1 MIPAPA
7 LDRDG
12 DFSYLCT
19 GRHKMTQTQSRQA
32 TVIAFANHKGGVA
45 KTTTTLSVGFSLA
58 RRGNRVLLVDL
69 DAQSNLTFSLIK
81 EDAEYDSI
89 YNAINKGEEGLP
101 IINVK
106 ENLDLVPSSLNL
118 AQLEIS
124 LTGMME
130 REYIIA
136 DKIRPYLEEYDYI
149 VLDCPPSLGIFT
161 VNALVAADYVLI
173 PMTAEVL
180 PFKGLSSLVVLINQI
195 SERMNTRLSVL
206 GILLTRYKGKS
217 NLTKKI
223 EDAISQIYGPLLLK
237 AHVRETVRA
246 AEAPITRL
254 ALLEYAPNS
263 TAAKDYESVVDELL
277 ERLGKQA

>member
-1 MIPAPA
+1 
-7 LDRDG
+7 
-12 DFSYLCT
+12 
-19 GRHKMTQTQSRQA
+19 MTNTKTRQA

-89 YNAINKGEEGLP
+89 YNAINKGEDGLP
-101 IINVK
+101 VLNVK

-136 DKIRPYLEEYDYI
+136 DKIRPYLEDYDYI

-217 NLTKKI
+217 NLTRQI
-223 EDAISQIYGPLLLK
+223 ENAISQIYGPLLMKAKIIYLHLK
-237 AHVRETVRA
+237 LTFHVHNT
-246 AEAPITRL
+246 
-254 ALLEYAPNS
+254 
-263 TAAKDYESVVDELL
+263 KDSLKIIMY
-277 ERLGKQA
+277 LGSS